1 LDHKS
6 PVSPPLER
14 RFRQQSQAFAIPLV
28 IINPFALLGGRDADD
43 QQTAIDAK
51 LNRLVRFSG
60 LTFYEGSRPNIKRRH
75 EHGACLRVD
84 DRELRA
90 SGAAAPLN
98 DGIVAGKIGSLAC
111 AFS

>member
-28 IINPFALLGGRDADD
+28 IINPFALLVGRAADD

-84 DRELRA
+84 QREMRPSRA
-90 SGAAAPLN
+90 ATPLN
-98 DGIVAGKIGSLAC
+98 DGINAGQNWSPAA